1 MKINQFPE
9 DNEVVYGR
17 AFFVAGTHI
26 LMEKALEG
34 IYECMI
40 KGITSCKVRFDDA
53 IYSEITRVI
62 LLDEWP
68 AYLEQ
73 AFAPAPMETAKS
85 AAYDGSLLFGEYE
98 DTFTARS
105 FESYLFYGEESDD
118 DSKTC
123 DKNSC
128 PHSIRKTHGMWCMRC
143 RIAQQVPA
151 RLMKKIRAVDRDY
164 LKVFNPVKGGIK
176 VSFSKDGV
184 FPVIHISMSPK
195 GYNPAL
201 GRKLGP
207 VSDYLD
213 TLSVQ
218 KISVKLLDSHIA
230 YIKEQQRLAIES
242 LEDQKHRAL
251 EYLKTKQI

>member
-1 MKINQFPE
+1 MTLWSE
-9 DNEVVYGR
+9 DYATAYGR

-40 KGITSCKVRFDDA
+40 KGVTSCKVRFDDA

-62 LLDEWP
+62 LVNEWP

-73 AFAPAPMETAKS
+73 AFAPAPMDTAKR
-85 AAYDGSLLFGEYE
+85 AAYEGSLTFGEYD
-98 DTFTARS
+98 DTFTSES
-105 FESYLFYGEESDD
+105 FESYIFYGEERDD
-118 DSKTC
+118 DTKPC
-123 DKNSC
+123 DKNGC
-128 PHSIRKTHGMWCMRC
+128 PHSIRETHGMWCMRC

-151 RLMKKIRAVDRDY
+151 RLMKKIRVADRDY
-164 LKVFNPVKGGIK
+164 LKVFNPVKGDIK

-184 FPVIHISMSPK
+184 LPVIHISMSPK

-201 GRKLGP
+201 GRKIGA

-218 KISVKLLDSHIA
+218 KISVKLLDRHID